1 MGCSCSS
8 RTSRCRTTC
17 RAAVVQHGGV
27 EAAEAEY
34 GDDTAGGLSS
44 YLHRSL
50 SSLRIR
56 RGCNAAN
63 GNKQIA
69 PCLPP
74 VVHLRLPPVAMS
86 TLSPSIHRRY
96 LVGASLVPALAH
108 PYPPLLMV
116 DTVCAKLLGLPLFA
130 VVPCSVACRGR
141 RLALGSGRT
150 F

>member
-1 MGCSCSS
+1 MPGRPGRGASVGRGARMSTCLTGCSCSS

-74 VVHLRLPPVAMS
+74 VVHLRLPPVAHPPF
-86 TLSPSIHRRY
+86 TLLHTSNGNWPRLYIHNINPHIHKNSH
-96 LVGASLVPALAH
+96 LI
-108 PYPPLLMV
+108 
-116 DTVCAKLLGLPLFA
+116 
-130 VVPCSVACRGR
+130 
-141 RLALGSGRT
+141 RLEYG
-150 F
+150 